1 MRRRIAA
8 LMATALAL
16 VMAGSPDRALAGDCT
31 THLSHVQTASSCGQL
46 GWTYDPTSKRFG
58 YGTQVT
64 ARDDPDG
71 SRFVYT
77 LVSACDR
84 SVDSGGANLCANFA
98 NCAPRVGPDGDPLR
112 AARFQGM
119 RARKGSG
126 GAPAG
131 PMSPYGAAICRSSGT
146 SVPMA
151 AVVAAV
157 RDQLLKRVGRPSIA
171 VQPATR
177 GLIRFPVLFSAPAQ
191 PVTAL
196 QISRPLRGA
205 ITATPGY
212 AWDLGAGQSG
222 TGPGHRYTEAVD
234 PRSPPGQGYY
244 VQAVYEVPGRHRVQ
258 LTLTWQVSLHLGPA
272 GGGLD
277 VALDPITFTATA
289 TATVVSA
296 TNRLYS
302 QTPD

>member
-1 MRRRIAA
+1 MLCVVGLTLSILVGAA
-8 LMATALAL
+8 RFPAG
-16 VMAGSPDRALAGDCT
+16 AGSCFQQVYGAQA
-31 THLSHVQTASSCGQL
+31 SASSCGKL
-46 GWTYDPTSKRFG
+46 GWSYDPATRSFEFGSKI
-58 YGTQVT
+58 T
-64 ARDDPDG
+64 ASDDPQG
-71 SRFVYT
+71 SRYVYR
-77 LVSACDR
+77 LVAACDQNT
-84 SVDSGGANLCANFA
+84 SGAQVSGSCANFA

-119 RARKGSG
+119 RAPKGPDG
-126 GAPAG
+126 RQRGELAT
-131 PMSPYGAAICRSSGT
+131 YGEAICVYSGK

-157 RDQLLKRVGRPSIA
+157 RDQLVKRVGRPSIA

-258 LTLTWQVSLHLGPA
+258 LTLTWQVGLHLGPA